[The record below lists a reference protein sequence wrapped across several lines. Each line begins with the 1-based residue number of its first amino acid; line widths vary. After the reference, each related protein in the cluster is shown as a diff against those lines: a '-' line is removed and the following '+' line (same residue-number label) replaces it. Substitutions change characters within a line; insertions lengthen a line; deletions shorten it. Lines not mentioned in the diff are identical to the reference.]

1 MLKVIRNEKLLEAS
15 ILKGEPT
22 FVWAGIKYFCPC
34 IQGTGVRVMHD
45 VPLLLETQSADL
57 GDRVEDPAP
66 VNDPPVKCVGNSRMA
81 KL

>member
-1 MLKVIRNEKLLEAS
+1 ME
-15 ILKGEPT
+15 GEPP
-22 FVWAGIKYFCPC
+22 FVWAGIKYFCP
-34 IQGTGVRVMHD
+34 GVERAGVRVMHD
-45 VPLLLETQSADL
+45 VPFLLETQSADL